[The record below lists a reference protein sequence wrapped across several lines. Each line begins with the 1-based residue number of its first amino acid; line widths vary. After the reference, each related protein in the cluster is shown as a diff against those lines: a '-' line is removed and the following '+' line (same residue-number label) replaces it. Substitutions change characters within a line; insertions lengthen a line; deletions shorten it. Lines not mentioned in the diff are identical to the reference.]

1 MVVQQPHGQPAEHT
15 PSEIEISVY
24 HQRYRFLLSN
34 ASENQLIFD
43 EYSTYLNTKV
53 KNIFHIKKIKI
64 MGVNYRTLTS
74 LAPSTHCQCDIENS
88 VLVYSNSM

>member
-15 PSEIEISVY
+15 PLGIEISVY
-24 HQRYRFLLSN
+24 HQQYRFLLSN

-53 KNIFHIKKIKI
+53 KNIFQIKNKNNGSQLKNPDISGAILKLSLSILILDSPCHIDN
-64 MGVNYRTLTS
+64 V
-74 LAPSTHCQCDIENS
+74 
-88 VLVYSNSM
+88 